1 MFEHGRKLTGMYIWM
16 SVIGVQKVSQSAQ
29 YVWMSVVGV
38 EKVSESAQYEW
49 MSVVGVEKVSQSAQ
63 YDDDDD
69 CFYIAL
75 FSSLEQTH
83 CARLL
88 TSD

>member
-1 MFEHGRKLTGMYIWM
+1 MLVLIISFYFVYILWAYIYSVMFEHGRKLTGMYIWM
-16 SVIGVQKVSQSAQ
+16 SVIGVQ
-29 YVWMSVVGV
+29 
-38 EKVSESAQYEW
+38 
-49 MSVVGVEKVSQSAQ
+49 KVSQSAQ